1 VNARPFLA
9 AFSDNS
15 LFAQTFASGGTPV
28 AIPSSVRAPATK
40 KIRVMLVDEN
50 TDRAVPLQLALE
62 QNGYEVVAF
71 ISDLADLNGAVGRL
85 DPDVILIDIDSPSRD
100 TLEHISLAGRDDP
113 RPIVMFTHDGD
124 TEKIRA
130 ATRAGVSAYV
140 VGGMPNE
147 RLKPIMDAALA
158 RFDEYRQLRNQ
169 LDEANTRL
177 AERKLIE
184 RAKGILMQRRELG
197 EDEAYQALRKLAMDR
212 NARLGDVA
220 KQVVDAAQLLS

>member
-1 VNARPFLA
+1 
-9 AFSDNS
+9 
-15 LFAQTFASGGTPV
+15 
-28 AIPSSVRAPATK
+28 
-40 KIRVMLVDEN
+40 MLVDEN
-50 TDRAVPLQLALE
+50 RDRAIPLQQALE
-62 QNGYEVVAF
+62 QAGYEVVTD
-71 ISDLADLNGAVGRL
+71 ISDLADLNRTVAKL
-85 DPDVILIDIDSPSRD
+85 DPDVIIIDIDSPSRD

-140 VGGMPNE
+140 VGGIPQE

-158 RFDEYRQLRNQ
+158 RFDEYSRLRLK
-169 LDEANTRL
+169 LDEANSRL
-177 AERKLIE
+177 AERKVIE
-184 RAKGILMQRRELG
+184 RAKGILMQRRELT